1 MKNNLFFGICW
12 AISALAFA
20 QDKPNVVVV
29 LADDIGVGDVSH
41 YRKIHSKNIVVET
54 PALDMLADKG
64 LIFTNA
70 HSPAALCAPSR
81 YAVMTGNNCYRSYM
95 PWGVWGSYQKTPYE
109 PNDLTLGKLMKNA
122 GYQTAFFGKWGVGMD
137 FYQKGSD
144 TKIYRS
150 QKKNLELD
158 VDVMQIAGNGP
169 KANGFDYSLTFP
181 SGIQNVPYVVYEN
194 EKWLPLQKNSII
206 EVISQKKMDKLNVTL
221 DKDEG
226 LGDSH
231 WNPHHLGPLL
241 VNKAVNFIEKSSP
254 KKPFFMYYASLA
266 VHLPHTPA
274 KELNGKK
281 IAGTT
286 PSKHL
291 DKVKEL
297 DTQVGMLIEALKK
310 KGVFENTLFIFTSDN
325 GGLRRKNTIASG
337 HQSNDIYRGGKNSA
351 YEGGHRVPFIAVWSK
366 KIKPKTAVDTP
377 IVTLDILGTLAA
389 ITSQKID
396 ESQALDS
403 ANLLPLLYGKNNY
416 AVHPFLMLQ
425 SGTGREGILIKDQ
438 WKLIIAFDKKDKT
451 DKTRKPIA
459 LFNLKDNIEED
470 ENKNLVSS
478 KKHKDKVEELFE
490 LYNSTRE
497 SGVSTKL

>member
-1 MKNNLFFGICW
+1 M
-12 AISALAFA
+12 ISSLVFA
-20 QDKPNVVVV
+20 QNSPNVVVV
-29 LADDIGVGDVSH
+29 LADDIGIGDVSY
-41 YRKIHSKNIVVET
+41 YRKIHSKNIIVKT
-54 PALDMLADKG
+54 PALDKLAEKG
-64 LIFTNA
+64 MIFTNA

-95 PWGVWGSYQKTPYE
+95 PWGVWGSFQKTPYE
-109 PNDLTLGKLMKNA
+109 ATNLTLGKLMKNA

-137 FYQKGSD
+137 FFQKGSK

-150 QKKNLELD
+150 PRSKLELN
-158 VDVMQIAGNGP
+158 VDVTQIAGNGP

-206 EVISQKKMDKLNVTL
+206 EVITQKKMDKLNVIL
-221 DKDEG
+221 DKEEG
-226 LGDSH
+226 LGDSY

-241 VNKAVNFIEKSSP
+241 VNKAIHFIEKSSA

-274 KELNGKK
+274 KELNGKE

-286 PSKHL
+286 PSRHL

-310 KGVFENTLFIFTSDN
+310 KGVYENTLFIFTSDN
-325 GGLRRKNTIASG
+325 GGLRRKNTIAAG
-337 HQSNDIYRGGKNSA
+337 HQSNDIFRGGKNSA
-351 YEGGHRVPFIAVWSK
+351 YEGGHRVPFIAVWPK
-366 KIKPKTAVDTP
+366 KIKEKTAIDTP

-389 ITSQKID
+389 VTNQKIKKN
-396 ESQALDS
+396 QAMDS
-403 ANLLPLLYGKNNY
+403 ANLLPLLYGKNKED
-416 AVHPFLMLQ
+416 VHPFLMLQ
-425 SGTGREGILIKDQ
+425 SGTGREGIIVKDQ

-451 DKTRKPIA
+451 DKTRFPIA
-459 LFNLKDNIEED
+459 LFNLKDNVEEN
-470 ENKNLVSS
+470 ENKNLVYSR
-478 KKHKDKVEELFE
+478 KHKDKVDELFY

-497 SGVSTKL
+497 QGVSTTF